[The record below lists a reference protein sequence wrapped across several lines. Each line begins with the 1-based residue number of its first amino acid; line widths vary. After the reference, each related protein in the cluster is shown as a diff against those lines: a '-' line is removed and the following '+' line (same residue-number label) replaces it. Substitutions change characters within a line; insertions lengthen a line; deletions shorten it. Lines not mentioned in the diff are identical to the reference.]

1 MITKLEISGF
11 KTFENFEME
20 FSPFTIIAGPNASG
34 KSNLFDALAL
44 LTRLAET
51 DLKTAFSEQRGEA
64 IELFTKYDDDFA
76 DEISFAIEMLV
87 DKKVRDNWGGESEL
101 KYTRLRYEL
110 KIKRTINERG
120 ILDLAVAYEVLV
132 NLKHNEDVWLRNHL
146 KPEVREIWRPK
157 VSTGKRGKPYILTE
171 DREGTVTIYLAQDGK
186 SGNKKATPANAVL
199 QTVLSSINSVDFPHV
214 FAAKEEMRKWRFLQL
229 SPDALRKPS
238 PYMAKDT
245 ISHHGENLAA
255 VLYRIKNADIS
266 AIKDIA
272 RRLNNLLP
280 TIVDVDVYD
289 DSANKQFI
297 VKVKND
303 DGREFSSRVLS
314 EGTLRLLALCV
325 FLYDET
331 FGGLLCFE
339 EPENGIHPF
348 RLKAMVELLND
359 LSIDFND
366 VDMPLRQVLVN
377 THSPVLVGEVFQLK
391 EKKNISVWFSRLI
404 TKITKKSGVMKK
416 LHVTK
421 IFSVDPSSQGTL
433 FQNNV
438 ADNNVT
444 EKITQADLK
453 NYLQTAYFPEMM

>member
-11 KTFENFEME
+11 KTFENFVME
-20 FSPFTIIAGPNASG
+20 FSPLTIIAGPNASG

-110 KIKRTINERG
+110 KIKRTVNERG
-120 ILDLAVAYEVLV
+120 ILDLAVAYESLV
-132 NLKHNEDVWLRNHL
+132 NVKHDDDVWLKKHL
-146 KPEVREIWRPK
+146 KSHIIENWRPK
-157 VSTGKRGKPYILTE
+157 VSTGRRGKPYILTE
-171 DREGTVTIYLAQDGK
+171 DREGTVTIKLPQDGK
-186 SGNKKATPANAVL
+186 AGGKETPANAVL
-199 QTVLSSINSVDFPHV
+199 QTVLSGINSIDFPHV

-245 ISHHGENLAA
+245 ISHNGENLAA
-255 VLYRIKNADIS
+255 VLYRIKNEDIS

-289 DSANKQFI
+289 DIANKQFI

-366 VDMPLRQVLVN
+366 IDMPLRQVLVN
-377 THSPVLVGEVFQLK
+377 THSPVLVGEVFKLN

-421 IFSVDPSSQGTL
+421 ILLVDPSSQGTL

-438 ADNNVT
+438 TDNNVT

>member
-1 MITKLEISGF
+1 MITKIELDGF
-11 KTFENFEME
+11 KTFQNFSME

-64 IELFTKYDDDFA
+64 IELFTKFDDDFA
-76 DEISFAIEMLV
+76 DEIYFAVEMLV

-110 KIKRTINERG
+110 KIKRAVNERG
-120 ILDLAVAYEVLV
+120 IIDLAVIYESLV
-132 NLKHNEDVWLRNHL
+132 NVKHDDDVWLKKHL
-146 KPEVREIWRPK
+146 KPQVIEMWRPK
-157 VSTGKRGKPYILTE
+157 VSTGRRGKPYILTE
-171 DREGTVTIYLAQDGK
+171 DRDGTVTIKLPQDGK
-186 SGNKKATPANAVL
+186 AGGKETPANAVL
-199 QTVLSSINSVDFPHV
+199 QTVLSGINSVDFPHV

-238 PYMAKDT
+238 PYMAKDS
-245 ISHHGENLAA
+245 ISHNGDNLAA
-255 VLYRIKNADIS
+255 ALHRIKNEDS
-266 AIKDIA
+266 FAIKDIA

-280 TIVDVDVYD
+280 TIVDIDVYD

-325 FLYDET
+325 FLYDDT

-359 LSIDFND
+359 LSIDFD
-366 VDMPLRQVLVN
+366 DIDMPLRQVLVN

-391 EKKNISVWFSRLI
+391 EDQNISVWFSRLI
-404 TKITKKSGVMKK
+404 TKITKNADVMKK
-416 LHVTK
+416 LHITK
-421 IFSVDPSSQGTL
+421 ILPVVSDNQGSL
-433 FQNNV
+433 FHNEV
-438 ADNNVT
+438 E
-444 EKITQADLK
+444 EKITQADMR
-453 NYLQTAYFPEMM
+453 NYLQSAQFPEMM